1 MSEKVGTAIVGLG
14 SVGSVHVDWLSQ
26 IPESKLVAICDNRP
40 DVLRA
45 FEAKYKVKGY
55 ADYHEMLENKEV
67 ESVTIC
73 VPHYLHSVFAIE
85 AAKAGK
91 HISVEKPLARTL
103 EEADAM
109 LSAVKHAGVHD
120 LYMENLCFAPAYALA
135 RDIVDK
141 GGLGEVYLCKALES
155 LDLGFGTKEEMAMIE
170 GRAQISWYLDYSK
183 TGGGQLITTGCHPIQ
198 YVRYVFGQIPA
209 KRVHAEIIEQI
220 GAPKPKGIEDMALV
234 TIRFQDNKVGEI
246 ETSFYST
253 GGLEDKAE
261 IYGNRGTILLD
272 LYKRNPILVHS
283 QVGYGMLGQSYFPS
297 GSMTDKGWA
306 FPVPGE
312 NYTLGYYHEIR
323 HFLQSILDD
332 TRPRVNFDDGR
343 ATLEIIK
350 AAYESHRTGRVVS
363 LPFE

>member
-1 MSEKVGTAIVGLG
+1 
-14 SVGSVHVDWLSQ
+14 
-26 IPESKLVAICDNRP
+26 
-40 DVLRA
+40 
-45 FEAKYKVKGY
+45 
-55 ADYHEMLENKEV
+55 MLEDKDV
-67 ESVTIC
+67 EAVTIS
-73 VPHYLHSVFAIE
+73 VPHYLHSSFAIE

-91 HISVEKPLARTL
+91 HISMEKPLCKTL
-103 EEADAM
+103 EEADAI
-109 LSAVKHAGVHD
+109 LRAVENAKVHD

-135 RDIVDK
+135 KDIVDR
-141 GGLGEVYLCKALES
+141 GGLGDVYLCKGLES
-155 LDLGFGTKEEMAMIE
+155 FDLGFGTKEETDIIE

-183 TGGGQLITTGCHPIQ
+183 TGGGQLMSTGCHPIQ

-220 GAPKPKGIEDMALV
+220 GSAKPKGIEDMALV

-272 LYKRNPILVHS
+272 LYKRNPIVVHS
-283 QVGYGMLGQSYFPS
+283 QVGYGMLGQSYFSS

-306 FPVPGE
+306 FPVPSE
-312 NYTLGYYHEIR
+312 NYALGYYHELR
-323 HFLQSILDD
+323 HFLQSIIEDK
-332 TRPRVNFDDGR
+332 RPRVNFDDGR

-350 AAYESHRTGRVVS
+350 AAYESHRTGKVVS
-363 LPFE
+363 LPFA